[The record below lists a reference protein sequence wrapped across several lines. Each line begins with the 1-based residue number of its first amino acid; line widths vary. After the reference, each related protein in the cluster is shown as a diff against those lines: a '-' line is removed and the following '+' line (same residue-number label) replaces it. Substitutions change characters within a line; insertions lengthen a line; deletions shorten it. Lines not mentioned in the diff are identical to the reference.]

1 MSVLRKRKRFMFAKC
16 PRRVTLNLSQIEKQ
30 NQSNYRV
37 KKKIVKTNSE
47 KSLKLSNRGQ
57 SIIRSYL

>member
-30 NQSNYRV
+30 DQSNYRV
-37 KKKIVKTNSE
+37 KKKM
-47 KSLKLSNRGQ
+47 LKKKLLKPTAKNR
-57 SIIRSYL
+57 